1 MSQQEIADSQSA
13 AANTRDQLIDGL
25 KSSINEAEKWL
36 EESADDVSE
45 AASEARA
52 RFDDTLRTAIS
63 DLRKL
68 EDSIVAHSR
77 EAAQSVDVYVR
88 DNPWKAVTIGATIG
102 LLAGVILSRK

>member
-1 MSQQEIADSQSA
+1 MSQNDITDSQA
-13 AANTRDQLIDGL
+13 ASTANRDKLIDGL

-36 EESADDVSE
+36 EDSVDDVSE

-52 RFDDTLRTAIS
+52 RFDDTLRTAIT

-68 EDSIVAHSR
+68 EDSILAHSR
-77 EAAQSVDVYVR
+77 DAAQSVDVYVR
-88 DNPWKAVTIGATIG
+88 DNPWKAVTLSATIG

>member
-1 MSQQEIADSQSA
+1 MSQNDIADTQA
-13 AANTRDQLIDGL
+13 AIANTRDKLVDGL
-25 KSSINEAEKWL
+25 RSSINDAEKWL

-68 EDSIVAHSR
+68 EDSILAHSR
-77 EAAQSVDVYVR
+77 EAVESVDTYVH
-88 DNPWKAVTIGATIG
+88 DNPWKAITIGATVG
-102 LLAGVILSRK
+102 LLLGVLITRK

>member
-1 MSQQEIADSQSA
+1 MSQTDIADTQA
-13 AANTRDQLIDGL
+13 AIANTRDKLVDGL
-25 KSSINEAEKWL
+25 RTSINDAEKWL

-68 EDSIVAHSR
+68 EDSILAHSR
-77 EAAQSVDVYVR
+77 EAAQNVDTYVH
-88 DNPWKAVTIGATIG
+88 DNPWKAVTIGATLG
-102 LLAGVILSRK
+102 LLLGVLISRK